1 MEISPIFHISPYSFT
16 ACASF
21 AATAHIPARSTLFPP
36 IPAISRVGC
45 QRTGSILAAADLDE
59 ALDVGDFAG
68 HVGGI
73 V

>member
-1 MEISPIFHISPYSFT
+1 MYLGKSQDQYFHLNSCSFSNLHSSGSW
-16 ACASF
+16 AK
-21 AATAHIPARSTLFPP
+21 
-36 IPAISRVGC
+36 
-45 QRTGSILAAADLDE
+45 RTGSILAAADLDE